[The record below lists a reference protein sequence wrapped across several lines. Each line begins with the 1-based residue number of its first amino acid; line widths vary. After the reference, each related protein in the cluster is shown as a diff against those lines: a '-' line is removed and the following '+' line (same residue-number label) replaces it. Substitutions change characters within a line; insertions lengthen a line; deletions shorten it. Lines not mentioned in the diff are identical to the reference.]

1 MDHLLWPA
9 EETDAMYNAGGGVV
23 RPGGLGVD
31 DEVGAELD
39 LTIRHKFD
47 RHLTGV
53 FGYSHFFVGD
63 FIEEPSASDDI
74 DFVDAQLQYTF

>member
-39 LTIRHKFD
+39 LTIKYKFD
-47 RHLTGV
+47 RHLTGF
-53 FGYSHFFVGD
+53 FGYSHFFAGD
-63 FIEEPSASDDI
+63 FIQESGASEDI
-74 DFVDAQLQYTF
+74 DFVYVQLQYVF